1 MEFNIIKLHLA
12 HSTDLNL
19 EAGPTPMRERV
30 DSTRVSSFGF
40 IFGSLHNFIATKFI
54 MLVSVCRVSCML
66 AAHRSASTCS

>member
-19 EAGPTPMRERV
+19 KAGPTPMRERV

-40 IFGSLHNFIATKFI
+40 IFGSLHNFIAT
-54 MLVSVCRVSCML
+54 
-66 AAHRSASTCS
+66 